1 MIFTLNDIQIQPAK
15 GEDHGHIFSSYC
27 ASFPADERR
36 DEEQFYKLLEN
47 RHCKILSIFKGEN
60 LAGYLIVWE
69 FSEFTFIEHFEI
81 FETLRGANLGST
93 ILSILTENLGNI
105 VLETEPKELSDIA
118 ERRVGF
124 YKKNG
129 FSVLDESYIQ
139 PSYSQDKN
147 PLNLWLMGTFE
158 PDNLTQTIAEIHKI
172 VYQN

>member
-15 GEDHGHIFSSYC
+15 GEEHGHIFSSYC

-47 RHCKILSIFKGEN
+47 HHSKILSIFKGEN

-81 FETLRGANLGST
+81 FEVLRGANLGST

-124 YKKNG
+124 YQKNG
-129 FSVLDESYIQ
+129 FSVLDKSYIQ